1 MSASAQR
8 RKNREAAARRRAAAT
23 AAAQPERKM
32 ASFRENAGENRAHQV
47 QNGASAVA
55 LAKSGG
61 APPIADLRGGGG
73 IDPKTGSTLPAPKPA
88 SVSSSDDK
96 AKPKP
101 EAPKAK
107 PVAQGEPGVL
117 RYPMEALSDTTDY
130 LQIDIVE
137 YKSAKELS
145 GGNNS
150 FTTGPGSRNIGQ
162 STGRKGL
169 TSKGLATKRL
179 KDRGTIILQ
188 MPSSIQDGNSAS
200 YGESKMNTIMGAA
213 AGAVKET
220 MTGVGEAIGNAPNI
234 EKAVKNGLEAGKD
247 AFSGLRDSEGI
258 LGGAKTLL
266 TNQLTASALGA
277 LGGNVSAADLL
288 ARSTGQMF
296 NPNMELLFNGPTL
309 RSFRFSFKFTPRN
322 AKEAEQVKLIIRTFK
337 SNMAPKVDASTQIS
351 GNALF
356 IKTPNVFELRYR
368 RGIQNHP
375 FLHKFK
381 QCFLTDVSVNYT
393 GEGVYA
399 TYDDST
405 PISMQMDLTFKE
417 LEPIYNTDYEDSDVG
432 VGF

>member
-1 MSASAQR
+1 MPGKRGSGV
-8 RKNREAAARRRAAAT
+8 KNRGNRVGVNASSSQQRNERGSGAKNNSVKAAVVT
-23 AAAQPERKM
+23 PDDTEQSTSSLKDT
-32 ASFRENAGENRAHQV
+32 N
-47 QNGASAVA
+47 
-55 LAKSGG
+55 
-61 APPIADLRGGGG
+61 
-73 IDPKTGSTLPAPKPA
+73 TGSTVPPAA
-88 SVSSSDDK
+88 DTSVSSPETK
-96 AKPKP
+96 ATEKKPP
-101 EAPKAK
+101 AK
-107 PVAQGEPGVL
+107 PVAQGESGVL

-145 GGNNS
+145 GSNNS
-150 FTTGPGSRNIGQ
+150 ITTAAGSRSVAQLGQ
-162 STGRKGL
+162 SNARKGL
-169 TSKGLATKRL
+169 KGTGLATKRL

-188 MPSSIQDGNSAS
+188 MPSQIQDGNSAS
-200 YGESKMNTIMGAA
+200 YGESSLNTLVGAA

-220 MTGVGEAIGNAPNI
+220 MTKVGEAIGNAENI
-234 EKAVKNGLEAGKD
+234 EQAMKGGLEAGKD
-247 AFSGLRDSEGI
+247 ALTGIKGSEGV
-258 LGGAKTLL
+258 LSGAKTYL
-266 TNQLTASALGA
+266 TNSLTASALGA
-277 LGGNVSAADLL
+277 LGGNVSAAELL

-322 AKEAEQVKLIIRTFK
+322 AKEAEQVRLIIRTFK
-337 SNMAPKVDASTQIS
+337 SNMAPKVDQSTQIS
-351 GNALF
+351 GNSLF

-368 RGIQNHP
+368 RGIQDHP
-375 FLHKFK
+375 FLHRFK

-417 LEPIYNTDYEDSDVG
+417 IEPVYNTDYEDSDVG

>member
-1 MSASAQR
+1 MPGKRGSGV
-8 RKNREAAARRRAAAT
+8 KNRRNRVSVNASTSQQQNVRGSGAKNNSVKT
-23 AAAQPERKM
+23 AVVTPEDTAQPT
-32 ASFRENAGENRAHQV
+32 S
-47 QNGASAVA
+47 S
-55 LAKSGG
+55 
-61 APPIADLRGGGG
+61 
-73 IDPKTGSTLPAPKPA
+73 PKDTNTGSSTPPAEQPIPVSTPETKTTEKKP
-88 SVSSSDDK
+88 
-96 AKPKP
+96 P
-101 EAPKAK
+101 AK
-107 PVAQGEPGVL
+107 PVAQGESGVL

-145 GGNNS
+145 GSNN
-150 FTTGPGSRNIGQ
+150 TLTAATGSRSVAQLGQ
-162 STGRKGL
+162 SNARKGL
-169 TSKGLATKRL
+169 KGTGLATKRL

-200 YGESKMNTIMGAA
+200 YGESKMNTLVGAA

-220 MTGVGEAIGNAPNI
+220 MTGVGEAIGNADSLGA
-234 EKAVKNGLEAGKD
+234 AVTGGLEAGKD
-247 AFSGLRDSEGI
+247 ALTGIKGSEGV
-258 LGGAKTLL
+258 LSGAKTYL
-266 TNQLTASALGA
+266 TNSLTASALGA
-277 LGGNVSAADLL
+277 LGGNVSAAELL

-322 AKEAEQVKLIIRTFK
+322 AKEAEQVRLIIRTFK
-337 SNMAPKVDASTQIS
+337 SNMAPKVDQSTQIS
-351 GNALF
+351 GNSLF

-368 RGIQNHP
+368 RGIQDHP
-375 FLHKFK
+375 FLHRFK

-405 PISMQMDLTFKE
+405 PISMQMDLSFKE
-417 LEPIYNTDYEDSDVG
+417 IEPVYNTDYEDSDVG

>member
-1 MSASAQR
+1 MPGKRGSGV
-8 RKNREAAARRRAAAT
+8 KNRGNRVSVNASTSQQQNVRGSGAKNNPVKAAVVT
-23 AAAQPERKM
+23 PDDTAQPT
-32 ASFRENAGENRAHQV
+32 S
-47 QNGASAVA
+47 S
-55 LAKSGG
+55 
-61 APPIADLRGGGG
+61 
-73 IDPKTGSTLPAPKPA
+73 PKDTSTGSTVPPAA
-88 SVSSSDDK
+88 DTSVSSPETK
-96 AKPKP
+96 TTEKKPP
-101 EAPKAK
+101 AK
-107 PVAQGEPGVL
+107 PVAQGESGVL

-145 GGNNS
+145 GSNNS
-150 FTTGPGSRNIGQ
+150 ITTAAGSRSVAQLGQ
-162 STGRKGL
+162 SNARKGL
-169 TSKGLATKRL
+169 KGTGLATKRL

-200 YGESKMNTIMGAA
+200 YGESKMNTLVGAA

-220 MTGVGEAIGNAPNI
+220 MTGVGEAIGNADSLGA
-234 EKAVKNGLEAGKD
+234 AVTGGLEAGKD
-247 AFSGLRDSEGI
+247 ALTGIKGSEGV
-258 LGGAKTLL
+258 LSGAKTLL

-288 ARSTGQMF
+288 ARSTGQVF

-322 AKEAEQVKLIIRTFK
+322 AKEAEQVRLIIRTFK
-337 SNMAPKVDASTQIS
+337 SNMAPKVDQSTQIS
-351 GNALF
+351 GNSLF

-368 RGIQNHP
+368 RGIQDHP
-375 FLHKFK
+375 FLHRFK

-417 LEPIYNTDYEDSDVG
+417 IEPVYNTDYEDSDVG

>member
-8 RKNREAAARRRAAAT
+8 RKNREAAARRRAAT
-23 AAAQPERKM
+23 TEAAKPERKM

-73 IDPKTGSTLPAPKPA
+73 IDPNTGVKLPPPKPA

-96 AKPKP
+96 SKPKP

-145 GGNNS
+145 GSNNS
-150 FTTGPGSRNIGQ
+150 ITTAAGSRNIGQ

-200 YGESKMNTIMGAA
+200 YGEKSLNTLMGAA

-220 MTGVGEAIGNAPNI
+220 MVTAGDAIANAQ
-234 EKAVKNGLEAGKD
+234 D
-247 AFSGLRDSEGI
+247 
-258 LGGAKTLL
+258 LGGAMTGALDATKGALSGLDNTSGLLEGGKTFL
-266 TNQLTASALGA
+266 TNKLTASALGA

-288 ARSTGQMF
+288 ARSTGQVF

>member
-1 MSASAQR
+1 MPGKRGSGV
-8 RKNREAAARRRAAAT
+8 KNRGNRVAVNASTSQQQNVRGSGAKNNPVKAAVVT
-23 AAAQPERKM
+23 PDDTAQPT
-32 ASFRENAGENRAHQV
+32 S
-47 QNGASAVA
+47 S
-55 LAKSGG
+55 
-61 APPIADLRGGGG
+61 
-73 IDPKTGSTLPAPKPA
+73 PKDTSTGSTVPPAEQPIPVSTPETKTTEKKP
-88 SVSSSDDK
+88 
-96 AKPKP
+96 P
-101 EAPKAK
+101 AK
-107 PVAQGEPGVL
+107 PVAQGESGVL

-145 GGNNS
+145 GSNNS

-200 YGESKMNTIMGAA
+200 YGESRMNTIVGAA

-220 MTGVGEAIGNAPNI
+220 MVEAGNAIANA
-234 EKAVKNGLEAGKD
+234 ED
-247 AFSGLRDSEGI
+247 
-258 LGGAKTLL
+258 LGGAMTGVLDATKGALSGLDNTSGLLEGGKTLL
-266 TNQLTASALGA
+266 TNKLTASALGA

-288 ARSTGQMF
+288 ARSTGQVF

-322 AKEAEQVKLIIRTFK
+322 AKEAEQVRLIIRTFK
-337 SNMAPKVDASTQIS
+337 SNMAPKVDQSTQIS
-351 GNALF
+351 GNSLF

-368 RGIQNHP
+368 RGIQDHP
-375 FLHKFK
+375 FLHRFK

-405 PISMQMDLTFKE
+405 PISMQMDLSFKE
-417 LEPIYNTDYEDSDVG
+417 IEPVYNTDYEDSDVG

>member
-1 MSASAQR
+1 MPGKRGSGV
-8 RKNREAAARRRAAAT
+8 KNRRNRVSVNASTSQQQNVRGSGAKNNSVKT
-23 AAAQPERKM
+23 AVVTPEDT
-32 ASFRENAGENRAHQV
+32 AEPTLS
-47 QNGASAVA
+47 
-55 LAKSGG
+55 
-61 APPIADLRGGGG
+61 
-73 IDPKTGSTLPAPKPA
+73 PKDTSTGSTVPPAA
-88 SVSSSDDK
+88 DTSVSSPETK
-96 AKPKP
+96 TTEKKPP
-101 EAPKAK
+101 AK
-107 PVAQGEPGVL
+107 PVAQGESGVL

-145 GGNNS
+145 GSNN
-150 FTTGPGSRNIGQ
+150 TLTAAAGSRSVAQLGQ
-162 STGRKGL
+162 SNARKGL
-169 TSKGLATKRL
+169 KGTGLATKRL

-200 YGESKMNTIMGAA
+200 YGESKMNTLVGAA

-220 MTGVGEAIGNAPNI
+220 MTGVGEAIGNAENI
-234 EKAVKNGLEAGKD
+234 EQAMTGGLEAGKD
-247 AFSGLRDSEGI
+247 ALTGIKGSEGV
-258 LGGAKTLL
+258 LSGAKTLL

-288 ARSTGQMF
+288 ARSTGQVF

-322 AKEAEQVKLIIRTFK
+322 AKEAEQVRLIIRTFK
-337 SNMAPKVDASTQIS
+337 SNMAPKVDQSTQIS
-351 GNALF
+351 GNSLF

-368 RGIQNHP
+368 RGIQDHP
-375 FLHKFK
+375 FLHRFK

-417 LEPIYNTDYEDSDVG
+417 IEPVYNTDYEDSDVG

>member
-1 MSASAQR
+1 MPGKRGSGV
-8 RKNREAAARRRAAAT
+8 KNRRNRVSVNASTSQQQNVRGSGAKNNSVKT
-23 AAAQPERKM
+23 AVVTPEDTAQPT
-32 ASFRENAGENRAHQV
+32 S
-47 QNGASAVA
+47 S
-55 LAKSGG
+55 
-61 APPIADLRGGGG
+61 
-73 IDPKTGSTLPAPKPA
+73 PKDTNTGSSTPPVEQPIPVSTPETKTTEKKP
-88 SVSSSDDK
+88 
-96 AKPKP
+96 P
-101 EAPKAK
+101 AK
-107 PVAQGEPGVL
+107 PVAQGESGVL

-145 GGNNS
+145 GSNN
-150 FTTGPGSRNIGQ
+150 TLTAAAGSRSVAQLGQ
-162 STGRKGL
+162 SNARKGL
-169 TSKGLATKRL
+169 KGTGLATKRL

-200 YGESKMNTIMGAA
+200 YGESKMNTLVGAA

-220 MTGVGEAIGNAPNI
+220 MTGVGEAIGNADSLGA
-234 EKAVKNGLEAGKD
+234 AVTGGLEAGKD
-247 AFSGLRDSEGI
+247 ALTGIKGSEGV
-258 LGGAKTLL
+258 LSGAKTLL

-288 ARSTGQMF
+288 ARSTGQVF

-322 AKEAEQVKLIIRTFK
+322 AKEAEQVRLIIRTFK
-337 SNMAPKVDASTQIS
+337 SNMAPKVDQSTQIS
-351 GNALF
+351 GNSLF

-368 RGIQNHP
+368 RGIQDHP
-375 FLHKFK
+375 FLHRFK

-417 LEPIYNTDYEDSDVG
+417 IEPVYNTDYEDSDVG

>member
-1 MSASAQR
+1 MPGKRGSGV
-8 RKNREAAARRRAAAT
+8 KNRGNRVGVNASTSQQQNVRGSGAKNNPVKTSVVTPEDT
-23 AAAQPERKM
+23 AQPT
-32 ASFRENAGENRAHQV
+32 S
-47 QNGASAVA
+47 S
-55 LAKSGG
+55 
-61 APPIADLRGGGG
+61 
-73 IDPKTGSTLPAPKPA
+73 PKDTNTGSTVPPAGDT
-88 SVSSSDDK
+88 SVSTPETK
-96 AKPKP
+96 ITEKKPP
-101 EAPKAK
+101 AK
-107 PVAQGEPGVL
+107 PVAQGESGVL

-145 GGNNS
+145 GSNNS

-200 YGESKMNTIMGAA
+200 YGESKMNTIVGAA

-220 MTGVGEAIGNAPNI
+220 MTGVGEAIANADSLGA
-234 EKAVKNGLEAGKD
+234 AVTGGLEAGKD
-247 AFSGLRDSEGI
+247 ALSGIKGSEGI

-288 ARSTGQMF
+288 ARSTGQVF

-337 SNMAPKVDASTQIS
+337 SNMAPKVDQSTQIS
-351 GNALF
+351 GNSLF

-368 RGIQNHP
+368 RGIQDHP
-375 FLHKFK
+375 FLHRFK

-405 PISMQMDLTFKE
+405 PISMQMDLSFKE
-417 LEPIYNTDYEDSDVG
+417 IEPVYNTDYEDSDVG

>member
-8 RKNREAAARRRAAAT
+8 RKKREAAAARRAAAT
-23 AAAQPERKM
+23 AAAQPPKKM

-61 APPIADLRGGGG
+61 APPIADIRGGGG
-73 IDPKTGSTLPAPKPA
+73 IDPKTGSTLPPPKPA
-88 SVSSSDDK
+88 KVSTGDDK
-96 AKPKP
+96 AQPKP

-130 LQIDIVE
+130 LQIDIVQ
-137 YKSAKELS
+137 YKSAKEVS
-145 GGNNS
+145 GGGS
-150 FTTGPGSRNIGQ
+150 LAAGPGSRNIGQ
-162 STGRKGL
+162 SPARKGL
-169 TSKGLATKRL
+169 TAKGLATKRL

-188 MPSSIQDGNSAS
+188 MPSQIQDSNSAR
-200 YGESKMNTIMGAA
+200 YGESELNTLEGAA
-213 AGAVKET
+213 AGKIAKV
-220 MTGVGEAIGNAPNI
+220 MTEGGEAAANAKGPGEAIQGVLGAI
-234 EKAVKNGLEAGKD
+234 QGAAAEATKD
-247 AFSGLRDSEGI
+247 T
-258 LGGAKTLL
+258 K
-266 TNQLTASALGA
+266 ALGA
-277 LGGNVSAADLL
+277 AKTYLTSKLTAGALGAFGGNISAGQIIS
-288 ARSTGQMF
+288 RSTGQVF

-337 SNMAPKVDASTQIS
+337 SNMAPKVGGDTIN
-351 GNALF
+351 GNAIF

-381 QCFLTDVSVNYT
+381 QCFLTDVGVNYT

-417 LEPIYNTDYEDSDVG
+417 IEPIYDEDYQDSDVG

>member
-1 MSASAQR
+1 MPGKRGSGV
-8 RKNREAAARRRAAAT
+8 KNRRNRVSVNASTSQQQNVRGSGAKNNSVKT
-23 AAAQPERKM
+23 AVVTPEDTAQPT
-32 ASFRENAGENRAHQV
+32 S
-47 QNGASAVA
+47 S
-55 LAKSGG
+55 
-61 APPIADLRGGGG
+61 
-73 IDPKTGSTLPAPKPA
+73 PKDTNTGSSTPPVEQPIPVSTPETKTTEKKP
-88 SVSSSDDK
+88 
-96 AKPKP
+96 P
-101 EAPKAK
+101 AK
-107 PVAQGEPGVL
+107 PVAQGESGVL

-145 GGNNS
+145 GSNN
-150 FTTGPGSRNIGQ
+150 TLTAAAGSRSVAQLGQ
-162 STGRKGL
+162 SNARKSLKG
-169 TSKGLATKRL
+169 TGLATKRL

-200 YGESKMNTIMGAA
+200 YGESKMNTLVGAA

-220 MTGVGEAIGNAPNI
+220 MTGVGEAIGNADSLGA
-234 EKAVKNGLEAGKD
+234 AVTGGLEAGKD
-247 AFSGLRDSEGI
+247 ALTGIKGSEGV
-258 LGGAKTLL
+258 LSGAKTLL

-288 ARSTGQMF
+288 ARSTGQVF

-322 AKEAEQVKLIIRTFK
+322 AKEAEQVRLIIRTFK
-337 SNMAPKVDASTQIS
+337 SNMAPKVDQSTQIS
-351 GNALF
+351 GNSLF

-368 RGIQNHP
+368 RGIQDHP
-375 FLHKFK
+375 FLHRFK

-417 LEPIYNTDYEDSDVG
+417 IEPVYNTDYEDSDVG

>member
-1 MSASAQR
+1 MPGKRGSGV
-8 RKNREAAARRRAAAT
+8 KNRGNRVGVNASGPQQQNVRGSGAKNKSVVVAEDT
-23 AAAQPERKM
+23 AQP
-32 ASFRENAGENRAHQV
+32 SP
-47 QNGASAVA
+47 S
-55 LAKSGG
+55 
-61 APPIADLRGGGG
+61 PPSTKE
-73 IDPKTGSTLPAPKPA
+73 PQTGSTTPP
-88 SVSSSDDK
+88 
-96 AKPKP
+96 AKPIPVSTPETKTTEKKP
-101 EAPKAK
+101 PAK
-107 PVAQGEPGVL
+107 PVAQGESGVL

-145 GGNNS
+145 GSNNS
-150 FTTGPGSRNIGQ
+150 ITTAAGSRSVAQLGQ
-162 STGRKGL
+162 SNARKGL
-169 TSKGLATKRL
+169 KGTGLATKRL

-188 MPSSIQDGNSAS
+188 MPSQIQDGNSAS
-200 YGESKMNTIMGAA
+200 YGESKLNTLVGAA

-220 MTGVGEAIGNAPNI
+220 MT
-234 EKAVKNGLEAGKD
+234 EAGKAIGSADSLGAAITGGLD
-247 AFSGLRDSEGI
+247 AAKGSLSGLDNTTGLLEG
-258 LGGAKTLL
+258 GKTFL

-322 AKEAEQVKLIIRTFK
+322 AKEAEQVRLIIRTFK
-337 SNMAPKVDASTQIS
+337 SNMAPKVDQSTQIS
-351 GNALF
+351 GNSLF

-368 RGIQNHP
+368 RGIQDHP
-375 FLHKFK
+375 FLHRFK

-417 LEPIYNTDYEDSDVG
+417 IEPVYNTDYEDSDVG

>member
-1 MSASAQR
+1 MPGKRGSGV
-8 RKNREAAARRRAAAT
+8 KNRGNRVGVNASTSQQQNVRGSGAKNNSVKT
-23 AAAQPERKM
+23 AVVTPEDTAQPT
-32 ASFRENAGENRAHQV
+32 S
-47 QNGASAVA
+47 S
-55 LAKSGG
+55 
-61 APPIADLRGGGG
+61 
-73 IDPKTGSTLPAPKPA
+73 PKDTNTGSSTPPAEQPIPVSTPETKTTEKKP
-88 SVSSSDDK
+88 
-96 AKPKP
+96 P
-101 EAPKAK
+101 AK
-107 PVAQGEPGVL
+107 PVAQGESGVL

-145 GGNNS
+145 GSNN
-150 FTTGPGSRNIGQ
+150 TLTAAAGSRSVAQLGQ
-162 STGRKGL
+162 SNARKGL
-169 TSKGLATKRL
+169 KGTGLATKRL

-200 YGESKMNTIMGAA
+200 YGESRLNTLVGAA
-213 AGAVKET
+213 AGTVKET
-220 MTGVGEAIGNAPNI
+220 MTGVGEAIANAPNI
-234 EKAVKNGLEAGKD
+234 EKAIKDGLDAGKD
-247 AFSGLRDSEGI
+247 AFSGLKNSSGVLE
-258 LGGAKTLL
+258 GAKTYL
-266 TNQLTASALGA
+266 TNSLTASALGA

-288 ARSTGQMF
+288 ARSTGQVF

-322 AKEAEQVKLIIRTFK
+322 AKEAEQVRLIIRTFK
-337 SNMAPKVDASTQIS
+337 SNMAPKVDQSTQIS
-351 GNALF
+351 GNSLF

-368 RGIQNHP
+368 RGIQDHP
-375 FLHKFK
+375 FLHRFK

-417 LEPIYNTDYEDSDVG
+417 IEPVYNTDYEDSDVG

>member
-1 MSASAQR
+1 MPGKRGSGV
-8 RKNREAAARRRAAAT
+8 KNRGNRVGVNASTSQQQNVRGSGAKNNSVKT
-23 AAAQPERKM
+23 AVVTPEDTAQPT
-32 ASFRENAGENRAHQV
+32 S
-47 QNGASAVA
+47 S
-55 LAKSGG
+55 
-61 APPIADLRGGGG
+61 
-73 IDPKTGSTLPAPKPA
+73 PKDTNTGSSTPPAEQPIPVSTPETKTTEKKP
-88 SVSSSDDK
+88 
-96 AKPKP
+96 P
-101 EAPKAK
+101 AK
-107 PVAQGEPGVL
+107 PVAQGESGVL

-145 GGNNS
+145 GSNN
-150 FTTGPGSRNIGQ
+150 TLTAAAGSRSVAQLGQ
-162 STGRKGL
+162 SNARKGL
-169 TSKGLATKRL
+169 KGTGLATKRL

-200 YGESKMNTIMGAA
+200 YGESRLNTLVGAA

-220 MTGVGEAIGNAPNI
+220 MTGVGEAIANADSLGA
-234 EKAVKNGLEAGKD
+234 AVTGGLEAGKD
-247 AFSGLRDSEGI
+247 ALTGIKGSEGV
-258 LGGAKTLL
+258 LSGAKTLL

-288 ARSTGQMF
+288 ARSTGQVF

>member
-1 MSASAQR
+1 MPGKRGSGV
-8 RKNREAAARRRAAAT
+8 KNRRNRVSVNASTSQQQNVRGSGAKNNSVKT
-23 AAAQPERKM
+23 AVVTPEDTAQPT
-32 ASFRENAGENRAHQV
+32 S
-47 QNGASAVA
+47 S
-55 LAKSGG
+55 
-61 APPIADLRGGGG
+61 
-73 IDPKTGSTLPAPKPA
+73 PKDTNTGSSTPPVEQPIPVSTPETKTTEKKP
-88 SVSSSDDK
+88 
-96 AKPKP
+96 P
-101 EAPKAK
+101 AK
-107 PVAQGEPGVL
+107 PVAQGESGVL

-145 GGNNS
+145 GSNN
-150 FTTGPGSRNIGQ
+150 TLTAAAGSRSVAQLGQ
-162 STGRKGL
+162 SNARKSLKG
-169 TSKGLATKRL
+169 TGLATKRL

-200 YGESKMNTIMGAA
+200 YGESKMNTLVGAA

-220 MTGVGEAIGNAPNI
+220 MTGVGEAIGNADSLGA
-234 EKAVKNGLEAGKD
+234 AVTGGLEAGKD
-247 AFSGLRDSEGI
+247 ALTGIKGSGGVLS
-258 LGGAKTLL
+258 GAKTLL

-288 ARSTGQMF
+288 ARSTGQVF

-322 AKEAEQVKLIIRTFK
+322 AKEAEQVRLIIRTFK
-337 SNMAPKVDASTQIS
+337 SNMAPKVDQSTQIS
-351 GNALF
+351 GNSLF

-368 RGIQNHP
+368 RGIQDHP
-375 FLHKFK
+375 FLHRFK

-417 LEPIYNTDYEDSDVG
+417 IEPVYNTDYEDSDVG

>member
-1 MSASAQR
+1 MPGKRGSGV
-8 RKNREAAARRRAAAT
+8 KNRGNRVAVN
-23 AAAQPERKM
+23 
-32 ASFRENAGENRAHQV
+32 ASGPQQ
-47 QNGASAVA
+47 QNVRGSGAKNKSVVVA
-55 LAKSGG
+55 EDPGPKPTPKP
-61 APPIADLRGGGG
+61 APSTKDTS
-73 IDPKTGSTLPAPKPA
+73 TGSTVPPAA
-88 SVSSSDDK
+88 DTSVSTPETK
-96 AKPKP
+96 TTEKKPP
-101 EAPKAK
+101 AK
-107 PVAQGEPGVL
+107 PVAQGESGVL

-145 GGNNS
+145 GSNNS
-150 FTTGPGSRNIGQ
+150 ITTAAGSRSVAQLGQ
-162 STGRKGL
+162 SNARKGL
-169 TSKGLATKRL
+169 KGTGLATKRL

-188 MPSSIQDGNSAS
+188 MPSQIQDGNSAS
-200 YGESKMNTIMGAA
+200 YGESKLNTLVGAA
-213 AGAVKET
+213 AGAVRET
-220 MTGVGEAIGNAPNI
+220 MVKAGDAIANAQ
-234 EKAVKNGLEAGKD
+234 D
-247 AFSGLRDSEGI
+247 
-258 LGGAKTLL
+258 LGGAMTGALDATKGALSGLDNTAGLLEGGKTFL
-266 TNQLTASALGA
+266 TNKLTASALGA

-337 SNMAPKVDASTQIS
+337 SNMAPKVGGDTIN
-351 GNALF
+351 GNAIF

-368 RGIQNHP
+368 RGIQDHP
-375 FLHKFK
+375 FLHRFK

-405 PISMQMDLTFKE
+405 PISMQLDLSFKE
-417 LEPIYNTDYEDSDVG
+417 IEPVYNTDYEDSDVG

>member
-1 MSASAQR
+1 MPGKRGSGV
-8 RKNREAAARRRAAAT
+8 KNRRNRVSVNASTSQQQNVRGSGAKNNSVKT
-23 AAAQPERKM
+23 AVVTPEDTAQPT
-32 ASFRENAGENRAHQV
+32 S
-47 QNGASAVA
+47 S
-55 LAKSGG
+55 
-61 APPIADLRGGGG
+61 
-73 IDPKTGSTLPAPKPA
+73 PKDTNTGSSTPPVEQPIPVSTPETKTTEKKP
-88 SVSSSDDK
+88 
-96 AKPKP
+96 P
-101 EAPKAK
+101 AK
-107 PVAQGEPGVL
+107 PVAQGESGVL

-145 GGNNS
+145 GSNNS
-150 FTTGPGSRNIGQ
+150 ITTAAGSRSVAQLGQ
-162 STGRKGL
+162 SNARKGL
-169 TSKGLATKRL
+169 KGTGLATKRL

-200 YGESKMNTIMGAA
+200 YGESKMNTLVGAA

-220 MTGVGEAIGNAPNI
+220 MTGVGEAIGNADSLGA
-234 EKAVKNGLEAGKD
+234 AVTGGLEAGKD
-247 AFSGLRDSEGI
+247 ALTGIKGSEGV
-258 LGGAKTLL
+258 LSGAKTLL

-288 ARSTGQMF
+288 ARSTGQVF

-322 AKEAEQVKLIIRTFK
+322 AKEAEQVRLIIRTFK
-337 SNMAPKVDASTQIS
+337 SNMAPKVDQSTQIS
-351 GNALF
+351 GNSLF

-368 RGIQNHP
+368 RGIQDHP
-375 FLHKFK
+375 FLHRFK

-417 LEPIYNTDYEDSDVG
+417 IEPVYNTDYEDSDVG

>member
-1 MSASAQR
+1 MEPINSV
-8 RKNREAAARRRAAAT
+8 KT
-23 AAAQPERKM
+23 AVVTPEDT
-32 ASFRENAGENRAHQV
+32 AEPTLS
-47 QNGASAVA
+47 
-55 LAKSGG
+55 
-61 APPIADLRGGGG
+61 
-73 IDPKTGSTLPAPKPA
+73 PKDTSTGSTVPPAA
-88 SVSSSDDK
+88 DTSVSSPETK
-96 AKPKP
+96 TTEKKPP
-101 EAPKAK
+101 AK
-107 PVAQGEPGVL
+107 PVAQGESGVL

-145 GGNNS
+145 GSNN
-150 FTTGPGSRNIGQ
+150 TLTAATGSRSVAQLGQ
-162 STGRKGL
+162 SNARKGL
-169 TSKGLATKRL
+169 KGTGLATKRL

-200 YGESKMNTIMGAA
+200 YGESKMNTLVGAA

-220 MTGVGEAIGNAPNI
+220 MTGVGEAIGNAENI
-234 EKAVKNGLEAGKD
+234 EQAMKGGLEAGKD
-247 AFSGLRDSEGI
+247 AFTGIKNSEGV
-258 LGGAKTLL
+258 LSGAKTYL
-266 TNQLTASALGA
+266 TNKLITASALGA

-288 ARSTGQMF
+288 ARSTGQVF

-322 AKEAEQVKLIIRTFK
+322 AKEAEQVRLIIRTFK
-337 SNMAPKVDASTQIS
+337 SNMAPKVDQSTQIS
-351 GNALF
+351 GNSLF

-368 RGIQNHP
+368 RGIQDHP
-375 FLHKFK
+375 FLHRFK

-417 LEPIYNTDYEDSDVG
+417 IEPVYNTDYEDSDVG

>member
-23 AAAQPERKM
+23 EAAKPERTM

-73 IDPKTGSTLPAPKPA
+73 IDANTGVKLPPPKPA

-145 GGNNS
+145 GSNNS
-150 FTTGPGSRNIGQ
+150 FTAGPGSRNIGQ
-162 STGRKGL
+162 STARKGL

-200 YGESKMNTIMGAA
+200 YGESKMNTIVGAA
-213 AGAVKET
+213 AGAVQGV
-220 MTGVGEAIGNAPNI
+220 MTEAGRAIGTA
-234 EKAVKNGLEAGKD
+234 EDLGSAVKGGLDAVKG
-247 AFSGLRDSEGI
+247 AFSGLDNTSGLIEG
-258 LGGAKTLL
+258 GKTLL
-266 TNQLTASALGA
+266 TNQLTASALGV

-288 ARSTGQMF
+288 ARSTGQVF

>member
-1 MSASAQR
+1 MPGKRGSGV
-8 RKNREAAARRRAAAT
+8 KNRRNRVSVNASTSQQQNVRGSGAKNNSVKT
-23 AAAQPERKM
+23 AVVTPEDTAQPT
-32 ASFRENAGENRAHQV
+32 S
-47 QNGASAVA
+47 S
-55 LAKSGG
+55 
-61 APPIADLRGGGG
+61 
-73 IDPKTGSTLPAPKPA
+73 PKDTNTGSSTPPVEQPIPVSTPETKTTEKKP
-88 SVSSSDDK
+88 
-96 AKPKP
+96 P
-101 EAPKAK
+101 AK
-107 PVAQGEPGVL
+107 PVAQGESGVL

-145 GGNNS
+145 GSNN
-150 FTTGPGSRNIGQ
+150 TLTAAAGSRSVAQLGQ
-162 STGRKGL
+162 SNARKGL
-169 TSKGLATKRL
+169 KGTGLATKRL

-200 YGESKMNTIMGAA
+200 YGESKMNTLVGAA

-220 MTGVGEAIGNAPNI
+220 MTGVGEAIGNADSLGA
-234 EKAVKNGLEAGKD
+234 AVTGGLEAGKD
-247 AFSGLRDSEGI
+247 ALTGIKGSEGV
-258 LGGAKTLL
+258 LSGAKTLL

-277 LGGNVSAADLL
+277 LGGNVSAAELL

-322 AKEAEQVKLIIRTFK
+322 AKEAEQVRLIIRTFK
-337 SNMAPKVDASTQIS
+337 SNMAPKVDQSTQIS
-351 GNALF
+351 GNSLF

-368 RGIQNHP
+368 RGIQDHP
-375 FLHKFK
+375 FLHRFK

-417 LEPIYNTDYEDSDVG
+417 IEPVYNTDYEDSDVG